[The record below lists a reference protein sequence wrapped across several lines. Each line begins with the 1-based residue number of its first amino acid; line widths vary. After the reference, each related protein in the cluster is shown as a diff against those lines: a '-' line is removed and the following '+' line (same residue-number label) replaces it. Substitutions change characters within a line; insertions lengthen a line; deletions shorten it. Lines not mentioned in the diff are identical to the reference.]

1 MTTLYRFI
9 LLLVVMTISGI
20 FFGIFEKVP
29 PYAPEFAVRKR
40 CRQLYDIGFVILVLW
55 AING

>member
-1 MTTLYRFI
+1 MTIMYRFI

-20 FFGIFEKVP
+20 FFGIFESVP

-40 CRQLYDIGFVILVLW
+40 CAQLYDIGFVILVLW
-55 AING
+55 VISG